1 MLQNAINMNI
11 YNVLLAKL
19 LPSFFVNPQF
29 LFANIKSRLFTLSK
43 LFALFPSIFGS
54 SPPFLVSF
62 PMPPAFLFSSLF
74 LVFLQTIF
82 LFLGDEIRIIV
93 S

>member
-1 MLQNAINMNI
+1 MNI
-11 YNVLLAKL
+11 YNVLSAKL

-62 PMPPAFLFSSLF
+62 PMPPAFLFFVSFSC
-74 LVFLQTIF
+74 VFADDF
-82 LFLGDEIRIIV
+82 SFSRG
-93 S
+93 

>member
-1 MLQNAINMNI
+1 MNI
-11 YNVLLAKL
+11 YNVLSAKL

-29 LFANIKSRLFTLSK
+29 LFANIKSRLFTLK